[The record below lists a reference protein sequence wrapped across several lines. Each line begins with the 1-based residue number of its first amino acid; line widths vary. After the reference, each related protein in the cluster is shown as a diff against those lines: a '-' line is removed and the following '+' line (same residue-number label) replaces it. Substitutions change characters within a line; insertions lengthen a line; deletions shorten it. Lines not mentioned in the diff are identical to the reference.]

1 MFLGFFF
8 IRMCIVNLQET
19 NIYQNI
25 LYSTKS
31 FEKLHNFH
39 LNLQGLHIIILFV
52 FSWDDDFNTTKGTI
66 SVLANSLLLII
77 LLYIIS
83 FFSTDQ
89 VYQPSCITHCLL
101 VVCKL
106 YFMPFSTSSLLF

>member
-25 LYSTKS
+25 LYSAES

-52 FSWDDDFNTTKGTI
+52 S
-66 SVLANSLLLII
+66 
-77 LLYIIS
+77 
-83 FFSTDQ
+83 
-89 VYQPSCITHCLL
+89 
-101 VVCKL
+101 
-106 YFMPFSTSSLLF
+106 